1 VAANQVLQTLP
12 DECGVI
18 VLSLAWLSG
27 EIVEEL
33 VPILDD
39 LTLYLLSLRRSVA
52 RLPIADVEVDL
63 DLVED
68 GSAQTLVVLVG
79 FLWVRFETTDRI
91 VAGCIQSF
99 LVHLCLR
106 DLTGS
111 LRRISIPG
119 GGVLTEDS
127 LREGLLLLV
136 VHLLRATWVSCGR
149 GVVAIEMA
157 EQLLARVAVARVNG
171 HVRLVLDVRKFGPA
185 GELSDGPIQRLA
197 RRDVGLW
204 HCEAI
209 PGIVVW
215 RLRLQGPR
223 LRPATGHARPAQV
236 IRYFGLTW
244 HALDLRLLED
254 LLALAA

>member
-1 VAANQVLQTLP
+1 MVRVEHQVGVDVAFDVVLSTEVALSVSLQVGVATWRAVHGLHVVSILRWRVEDGVHSSSWHTFIVAANQVLQTLP

-39 LTLYLLSLRRSVA
+39 LTLHLLSLRRSVA

-79 FLWVRFETTDRI
+79 FLWMRFETTDRI

-149 GVVAIEMA
+149 GVVAIEVA
-157 EQLLARVAVARVNG
+157 E
-171 HVRLVLDVRKFGPA
+171 
-185 GELSDGPIQRLA
+185 
-197 RRDVGLW
+197 
-204 HCEAI
+204 
-209 PGIVVW
+209 
-215 RLRLQGPR
+215 
-223 LRPATGHARPAQV
+223 
-236 IRYFGLTW
+236 
-244 HALDLRLLED
+244 
-254 LLALAA
+254 